1 MKNAKSNYSINIK
14 GFIIGILLL
23 ILTLFLI
30 SILVTC
36 DVLAFDKTIW
46 LIYLSLAIISF
57 LTFLFLKKNSRLI
70 VWAIFNIIV
79 WCTVLW
85 TIGLILFRQPIK
97 MDNAI
102 FEIISIL
109 IGSASGVAARFFI
122 GGK

>member
-70 VWAIFNIIV
+70 FWAIFNIIV

>member
-23 ILTLFLI
+23 ILTLFLT

-70 VWAIFNIIV
+70 FWAIFNIIV